1 MREVWAEAIGRDGR
15 CELTGPTRP
24 LYFPPT
30 SAVASR
36 NQAHRVRCSFVEHK
50 KKRPR
55 YRGHHKEAREGGK
68 VREGDARS
76 HSKNWNDQKGEVE
89 RIGRGLKSFSVVRPL
104 LLLYSKA
111 LARPK

>member
-1 MREVWAEAIGRDGR
+1 GRPNTPSI
-15 CELTGPTRP
+15 L
-24 LYFPPT
+24 
-30 SAVASR
+30 SAHVRGSEPKPGSSR
-36 NQAHRVRCSFVEHK
+36 QVFLRGTQ